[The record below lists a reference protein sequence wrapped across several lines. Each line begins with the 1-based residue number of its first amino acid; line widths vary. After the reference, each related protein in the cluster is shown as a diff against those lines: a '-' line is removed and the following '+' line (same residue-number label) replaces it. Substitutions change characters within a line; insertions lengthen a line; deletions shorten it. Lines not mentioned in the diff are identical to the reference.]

1 MARPD
6 GLSLVKRL
14 CGAGGGALAL
24 GWGYSCHRIPCRYS
38 VLFIRACLNNCMVF
52 SFCLFEGEEIE
63 KGSCCVAWVGFEL
76 LPWIPRVL

>member
-1 MARPD
+1 MWSWGR
-6 GLSLVKRL
+6 GSGIGVGVQLSQDTLQVL
-14 CGAGGGALAL
+14 
-24 GWGYSCHRIPCRYS
+24 

-63 KGSCCVAWVGFEL
+63 KESCCVAWVGFEL